1 MAGSSSDIYALV
13 QQLVSDDAAAR
24 EQARSV
30 LVALDEMVVSSLIDL
45 FYAGLSE
52 AAGLVV
58 IELVAEIGGFEA
70 RSLLEDVAHLSSH
83 GRESWRGAARQGLAR
98 NGWT

>member
-1 MAGSSSDIYALV
+1 MAEPQPDIYALV
-13 QQLVSDDAAAR
+13 QQLVSHDVAAR
-24 EQARSV
+24 EQARFV
-30 LVALDEMVVSSLIDL
+30 LLGLDEVVVSSLIDL

-52 AAGLVV
+52 AAGLAV

-70 RSLLEDVAHLSSH
+70 RSLLEDVAHLSSY
-83 GRESWRGAARQGLAR
+83 GRESWRGAARLGLVR